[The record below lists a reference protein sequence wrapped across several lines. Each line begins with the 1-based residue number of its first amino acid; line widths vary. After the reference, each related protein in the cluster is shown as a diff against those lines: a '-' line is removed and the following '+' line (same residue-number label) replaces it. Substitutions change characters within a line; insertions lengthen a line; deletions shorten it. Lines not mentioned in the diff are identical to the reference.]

1 MKEETLWCLG
11 LVSLEHRLHCARWAL
26 LLQEHTYEQEAEP
39 PHSIFCDFK
48 KILLASRALRTRLLL
63 YIAYTA

>member
-48 KILLASRALRTRLLL
+48 KIL
-63 YIAYTA
+63 

>member
-1 MKEETLWCLG
+1 MKEETLWWLG
-11 LVSLEHRLHCARWAL
+11 LVSLEHRLQCAPCTL
-26 LLQEHTYEQEAEP
+26 LPQEHTYEQEAEP